1 MRVGSAHPLHWRVKS
16 ALLATC
22 PAHNVGPTYVSP
34 SLFSPYFL
42 HVPLISAIAISG
54 FPSLALTPFSL
65 DRGESMSLGV
75 WVYCLHDPPTSFLS
89 EFQTNLL
96 NWVLDFISKI
106 KICHPPM
113 KKYGQHY
120 IKKQSLPFWV
130 LGQKKP
136 GLPMCRALTLSPS
149 SAPRIISVYPLQI
162 YDFQKGN

>member
-1 MRVGSAHPLHWRVKS
+1 MGSAHPLHWKIKS

-22 PAHNVGPTYVSP
+22 PAHNVGLTYVSP

-42 HVPLISAIAISG
+42 HVPLISAIAVFG
-54 FPSLALTPFSL
+54 FP
-65 DRGESMSLGV
+65 GSMSLGV

-89 EFQTNLL
+89 ELQTNLL

-113 KKYGQHY
+113 KKYGHQHY
-120 IKKQSLPFWV
+120 INMANITLPFWV

-136 GLPMCRALTLSPS
+136 GLPMRRAFTLSPC

-162 YDFQKGN
+162 SDFQKGN